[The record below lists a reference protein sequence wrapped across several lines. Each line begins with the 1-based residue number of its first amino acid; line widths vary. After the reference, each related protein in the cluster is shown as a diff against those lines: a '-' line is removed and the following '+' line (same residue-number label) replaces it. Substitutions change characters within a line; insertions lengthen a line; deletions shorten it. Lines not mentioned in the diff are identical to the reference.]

1 MTSSPEE
8 LPTKAEEAPSPHEVK
23 LTLLNKRGKWKRG
36 VGGGGWGGGQLIL
49 KRDGDQKKSEYL
61 R

>member
-1 MTSSPEE
+1 MTSSLEE

-36 VGGGGWGGGQLIL
+36 GGGQLIL

>member
-1 MTSSPEE
+1 MSKKTNP
-8 LPTKAEEAPSPHEVK
+8 AEQK
-23 LTLLNKRGKWKRG
+23 GKVEK
-36 VGGGGWGGGQLIL
+36 GWEGGGQLIL

>member
-1 MTSSPEE
+1 MTSSLEE

-23 LTLLNKRGKWKRG
+23 LTLLNKKGKWKRG
-36 VGGGGWGGGQLIL
+36 GGGGGGQLIL